1 VSETVDCLITGAAI
15 LPLEGAH
22 GLIEDGALAI
32 RGTRIAA
39 VGPRAE
45 LEPRLRAARR
55 IDGRGCLLTPGLVD
69 AHIHVTGDPL
79 TRGHVPGHLAAGF
92 EETLERWVLPRYL
105 AHTEADEHLS
115 AQLAA
120 VEMLRSGTTC
130 FLEAGTVRF
139 LDAVVAGLEST
150 GIRGRVGRWIEG
162 RSQERGA
169 GERAIRELEDQVARY
184 PVREDARIAAWP
196 VLIGHNT
203 NPDEVWQAAKAIAD
217 ARGLGV
223 AAHMSPYAADP
234 QWFLEHCG
242 RRPVEHLAEIGVLG
256 SNLALT
262 HMVHI
267 DEHEQRLLAEAGA
280 SVVHCPFAA
289 LKGAFGVGR
298 RGRFPEMAQA
308 GINIALGTDGYA
320 SDLLAKTGL
329 CAALFKDARED
340 RALFPA
346 REVLAMATANGARV
360 LGMAGAIGVLRPGA
374 RADIVMH
381 ELDRPEWRPVLNPLE
396 QLVFSADGRSVHSV
410 WVDGERVVEG
420 YHCTRVDEQ
429 ALYAAA
435 QAAGEAICRR
445 SGVPPPPGQA

>member
-1 VSETVDCLITGAAI
+1 
-15 LPLEGAH
+15 
-22 GLIEDGALAI
+22 
-32 RGTRIAA
+32 
-39 VGPRAE
+39 
-45 LEPRLRAARR
+45 
-55 IDGRGCLLTPGLVD
+55 
-69 AHIHVTGDPL
+69 
-79 TRGHVPGHLAAGF
+79 
-92 EETLERWVLPRYL
+92 
-105 AHTEADEHLS
+105 
-115 AQLAA
+115 
-120 VEMLRSGTTC
+120 
-130 FLEAGTVRF
+130 
-139 LDAVVAGLEST
+139 
-150 GIRGRVGRWIEG
+150 
-162 RSQERGA
+162 
-169 GERAIRELEDQVARY
+169 
-184 PVREDARIAAWP
+184 

-203 NPDEVWQAAKAIAD
+203 NPDEVGQAAKAIAD

-381 ELDRPEWRPVLNPLE
+381 ELDRPEWRPVLDPLE

-435 QAAGEAICRR
+435 QCGFADAALTSAMERAIPDFRTVYEEATGRFGAQTRGIGGIGNTGAGAYVFQLMGRGHEAAGKHPMDAGRCLFCQPGRVQPGGCVVAGLARSIGGGPLEPVR
-445 SGVPPPPGQA
+445 SGRLLAGSAAGARSRFNLYHSLMRANAGSASPLSTAARAETEHRPTGVGTQDRRCGALDYGLRLHART